1 MPALISESSSVVI
14 PNPARRRGTSL
25 VGWTTSTRGRTDGG
39 GTPGAATSAAPGRRS
54 RRGSDLLELRVDDVV
69 AGRRGCA
76 AAGMPVTAAVRGR
89 RLGARA
95 RVGVAAL
102 AHLLYRGLQV
112 GGGALDGVAVAA
124 ADRVADRLHLGL
136 DLGAHVGRDLVA

>member
-1 MPALISESSSVVI
+1 MFGLLRCDAFEGVRQADHALLTRGLQRG
-14 PNPARRRGTSL
+14 RRSTSL
-25 VGWTTSTRGRTDGG
+25 VGCTTSTRGRTDGG

-69 AGRRGCA
+69 GRRGCA

-95 RVGVAAL
+95 RVGVDRL
-102 AHLLYRGLQV
+102 ADLLDRGLQV
-112 GGGALDGVAVAA
+112 VGGALDGVAVAA
-124 ADRVADRLHLGL
+124 ADRVADP
-136 DLGAHVGRDLVA
+136 